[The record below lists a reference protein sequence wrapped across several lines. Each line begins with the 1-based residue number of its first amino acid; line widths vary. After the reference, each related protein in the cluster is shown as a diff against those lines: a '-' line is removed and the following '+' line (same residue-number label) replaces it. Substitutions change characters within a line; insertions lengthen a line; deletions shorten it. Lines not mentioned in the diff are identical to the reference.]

1 MGNPLI
7 EKPPNQVILA
17 SFPEDLDLSELTT
30 SIVIQQI
37 ADAVME
43 GGDEDPN
50 TTPLPSSPTSNNYCN
65 DNRHSYTRPASY

>member
-7 EKPPNQVILA
+7 EKPPNQVIQT

-30 SIVIQQI
+30 SIVNQQI

-50 TTPLPSSPTSNNYCN
+50 TTPLPS
-65 DNRHSYTRPASY
+65 R